1 MVYLEIKENK
11 TILEHIALYIY
22 YTLQLGLVMCV
33 AGGIYRIAKLFA
45 TMSF

>member
-1 MVYLEIKENK
+1 MIYLEIKENK

-33 AGGIYRIAKLFA
+33 AGGIYGIVLLFA
-45 TMSF
+45 TMGF